1 MFIVTYTGKA
11 ASYTVS
17 GGHTFKKGSTKQLSL
32 DVQSEKFL
40 YEILRYNPEFDIQ
53 EIGVEPLKEKEEIQ
67 PLDLQPIP
75 IENNDS
81 MPTEEEVISDTDL
94 FPLKTEK
101 TEQPEPQQASSK
113 RGKRR

>member
-32 DVQSEKFL
+32 DVKSEKFL

-53 EIGVEPLKEKEEIQ
+53 EIGGEPLKEKEEIQ
-67 PLDLQPIP
+67 PLDIQPVLV
-75 IENNDS
+75 ENNDT
-81 MPTEEEVISDTDL
+81 MPTEEGIISDTDL
-94 FPLKTEK
+94 FPLRK

>member
-1 MFIVTYTGKA
+1 MFIATYNGFA

-32 DVQSEKFL
+32 DVPSEKHL
-40 YEILRYNPEFDIQ
+40 YEILRYNPDFDIQ
-53 EIGVEPLKEKEEIQ
+53 EIGSDPLKEKEENK
-67 PLDLQPIP
+67 PLDPQPVLV
-75 IENNDS
+75 EYTDS
-81 MPTEEEVISDTDL
+81 MPTEEEAISDADL
-94 FPLKTEK
+94 FPLRK

>member
-1 MFIVTYTGKA
+1 MFIVTYNGVA

-32 DVQSEKFL
+32 DVPSEKIL
-40 YEILRYNPEFDIQ
+40 YEILRYNPDFDIQ
-53 EIGVEPLKEKEEIQ
+53 EIGVEPLKEKEEEEIQ
-67 PLDLQPIP
+67 PLDPQPALVEYI
-75 IENNDS
+75 DS
-81 MPTEEEVISDTDL
+81 MPTEEEAISDADL
-94 FPLKTEK
+94 FPLKK